1 MRYFLIFSEAVKQ
14 VFERERMWA
23 EDIWERRGTKKK
35 VRKKRKKPGKEK
47 KREVVNK
54 VMEPGTAGALVL
66 LCCGVRE
73 GLPPA
78 KNVLE
83 ALEAGST

>member
-1 MRYFLIFSEAVKQ
+1 MDEKKLERNAKVK
-14 VFERERMWA
+14 E
-23 EDIWERRGTKKK
+23 
-35 VRKKRKKPGKEK
+35 RKKTG
-47 KREVVNK
+47 VNK
-54 VMEPGTAGALVL
+54 VMEPGPAGALVL

-83 ALEAGST
+83 VLEAGST